1 MSVSSDTAVPTCPG
15 WTVQRLLQHVGRVFD
30 MVIRVVQTADPLSRP
45 ARVAPPPSGDV
56 LAMFDDRLAT
66 MLDVLATTDPGAPAW
81 HPGPTAPMTAAGTVA
96 LARKTQAS
104 PSTAARSDGER
115 ELGERSREPMPR
127 VYVSG
132 KFVVAAANVLDKG
145 MADADHPY

>member
-1 MSVSSDTAVPTCPG
+1 VGFGPDESFAGVVGEVQAELAVEPG
-15 WTVQRLLQHVGRVFD
+15 F
-30 MVIRVVQTADPLSRP
+30 VVWRGFGEYC
-45 ARVAPPPSGDV
+45 GDV
-56 LAMFDDRLAT
+56 
-66 MLDVLATTDPGAPAW
+66 GI
-81 HPGPTAPMTAAGTVA
+81 VA

-115 ELGERSREPMPR
+115 ELGERSRELMPR

-145 MADADHPY
+145 MADADHP